1 MGIKEDCFGY
11 NPEIRQCKA
20 LTELVCKNKECKFY
34 KTQSQFEDGIK
45 LLDEMEASRN
55 GTK

>member
-11 NPEIRQCKA
+11 NPRIRQCKA

-34 KTQSQFEDGIK
+34 KTQAQFEEGIK
-45 LLDEMEASRN
+45 MLEKLEGKAD
-55 GTK
+55 GK